1 VEVTVETYA
10 LTEHQFDELAQRV
23 SNWGRWGQED
33 ESGTLHFITPD
44 KLTTAASLVRD
55 GIAVSCAVDLNLTPR
70 SDTLRPSFVIPYWF
84 HEPLHSAACEVMTI
98 EPHGAAVTH
107 LDALS
112 HMSYRGKM
120 YNDRPVMPY
129 VSDAL
134 ALNSVMNCRDGIVS
148 RGILIDLARAR
159 GKDWMEPAEI
169 ATKRDV
175 EAALSEARVEPQSG
189 DILVFRTGRFKR
201 EFALGIPDS
210 SNGLL
215 LAGLSIEC
223 ASWFHELEVASM
235 VSDVAMDPQPS
246 ETENVRI
253 PWHVA
258 TLAMMGMIIVDN
270 ANLETLAETCG
281 RLNRWEFQLV
291 IAPLRVPT
299 GNSSPVNPIAL
310 F

>member
-1 VEVTVETYA
+1 VFVGTYA
-10 LTEHQFDELAQRV
+10 LTEDEFDKLAQQV
-23 SNWGRWGQED
+23 SNWGRWGPDD
-33 ESGTLHFITPD
+33 ELGTLHFLTPGN
-44 KLTTAASLVRD
+44 LAAAASLVRE
-55 GIAVSCAVDLNLTPR
+55 GIAISCAADLNLTPR
-70 SDTLRPSFVIPYWF
+70 PDTLRPSFVIPYWF
-84 HEPLHSAACEVMTI
+84 DEPLHGSVCELLTI

-112 HMSYRGKM
+112 HMNYRGRM
-120 YNDRPVMPY
+120 YNDRPALPY
-129 VSDAL
+129 ISEAL
-134 ALNSVMNCRDGIVS
+134 RINSVMNCRDGIVS

-159 GKDWMEPAEI
+159 GKDWMEPMEI
-169 ATKRDV
+169 ATRRDV
-175 EAALSEARVEPQSG
+175 EAALTEARIEPHSG

-201 EFALGIPDS
+201 EVAMGIPDS
-210 SNGLL
+210 SNGYR

-223 ASWFHELEVASM
+223 ASWFHELEIASM

-246 ETENVRI
+246 ETGNVRI

-258 TLAMMGMIIVDN
+258 TLAMMGMMIVDN
-270 ANLETLAETCG
+270 AHLETLAETCA